1 MTEEAEAGDG
11 EGHAG
16 EWGAGETSTTKCLPA
31 AVKGTWI
38 LRQEM
43 FIGNQG
49 LQGDIL
55 RISN

>member
-1 MTEEAEAGDG
+1 MGKDHAEERDG
-11 EGHAG
+11 
-16 EWGAGETSTTKCLPA
+16 GETSTTKCLPA
-31 AVKGTWI
+31 GVKGTWI
-38 LRQEM
+38 LWQEM